1 MKEFD
6 PYEIHSV
13 VNGSVRLDGGA
24 MFGVVPRV
32 MWEKKAP
39 PDDRHRIHLATR
51 TLLAIDRSA
60 GRIILVDTGCGTK
73 WSDEMADRFGVV
85 YDPEAIPKALANAGA
100 RPEDVTDVVLSH
112 LHFDHNGG
120 ITRWANEPGGTVQ
133 LVYPGAK
140 HWVHERHL
148 AHALAPSP
156 KDRGSFIA
164 DDFEC
169 LVGTDRLAI
178 VTGDEAQEAEIPGVT
193 WHISH
198 GHTPFHMHPEF
209 GTGDDRLLFAGD
221 IIPTTNHLP
230 LAWVMAYDI
239 EPLRTI
245 ERKREFIGRAI
256 RDNVIVAFPHD
267 PDVAAARL
275 GGDQRKPT
283 VTPSLQ

>member
-1 MKEFD
+1 MNEFG
-6 PYEIHSV
+6 PYEIRSV
-13 VNGSVRLDGGA
+13 VTGSVRLDGGA

-51 TLLAIDRSA
+51 TLLAVDRSA

-85 YDPEAIPKALANAGA
+85 YDPEAIPKALGAVDA

-120 ITRWANEPGGTVQ
+120 ITRWADQPGGSVR
-133 LVYPGAK
+133 LIYPAAK
-140 HWVHERHL
+140 YWVHERHL
-148 AHALAPSP
+148 AHALDPSP

-164 DDFEC
+164 ADFEC

-178 VTGDEAQEAEIPGVT
+178 VTGDDPQQAEIPGVL

-198 GHTPFHMHPEF
+198 GHTPYHLHPEF
-209 GTGDDRLLFAGD
+209 GSGAHRLLFAGD

-230 LAWVMAYDI
+230 LPWVMAYDV

-245 ERKREFIGRAI
+245 ERKREFVARAI
-256 RDNVIVAFPHD
+256 DEKVLLAFPHD
-267 PDVAAARL
+267 TEVPAASL
-275 GGDQRKPT
+275 SGDLRKPELT
-283 VTPSLQ
+283 AAL